1 MKKVYIY
8 DGITGITNIMIITVN
23 IFSHESTC
31 NTARFSI
38 AGIFNPIKYMY
49 INKIINIST
58 I

>member
-31 NTARFSI
+31 STARFSI
-38 AGIFNPIKYMY
+38 EGIFNPIKFIH